1 MAGQAQYTG
10 TTVMASG
17 DVSDWGSSSGLRARQ
32 GEAVDAGD
40 DDNDGLGLWLART
53 AVAQGSA
60 PTVAQAQQGSVR
72 ARQLCRARQAEPR
85 AQGY

>member
-1 MAGQAQYTG
+1 
-10 TTVMASG
+10 MASG
-17 DVSDWGSSSGLRARQ
+17 DVSDWGSSSGCENQGSRARQ

-40 DDNDGLGLWLART
+40 DDNDGSGLWLARA

-60 PTVAQAQQGSVR
+60 PTVARAQQGSIKV
-72 ARQLCRARQAEPR
+72 RQLCRARQAEPR